1 MEGYGKSRVE
11 GGVEKVMARAERE
24 MPPLDT
30 FPGLLLTLT
39 ALSGEFPTDLL
50 ARLPGAASYKEF
62 ALKQLK
68 RENLLR
74 TYYRDGVRGLRLT
87 FPAKKLL
94 LSSRPHWFG
103 PYLSGAAET
112 NRLKSEIIRRLRLHR
127 MAEVLVSMLNAGV
140 TVFPW
145 EKPGMFQSVPP
156 PAHTW
161 ISHPTYFSS
170 REVKEI
176 GPQRDMIR
184 GSRSTGVLLTG
195 GDIFVVYNTGVS
207 EMKWEFRAELRLKN
221 LLKTDLCHARLS
233 HQFMNTEQ
241 SAIVFGADMGRME
254 PLMGAHGQKGHD
266 YFVLDGDFTH
276 FYYLTS
282 DHYGEVVLQLLC
294 GPDERAA
301 LDAVLLEDLSESR
314 PGLVVE
320 NDAMD
325 GDEPVLFGYTCD
337 MPRIKRFDNA
347 LHIHNTKGT
356 LYCFDF
362 QEDALRKLCGP
373 NVSIRVIDFDAYEES
388 VFHSAQE
395 ID

>member
-1 MEGYGKSRVE
+1 MA
-11 GGVEKVMARAERE
+11 KVERE
-24 MPPLDT
+24 MPPLNT

-62 ALKQLK
+62 AVKQLK

-87 FPAKKLL
+87 YPAKKLL
-94 LSSRPHWFG
+94 LSSQPDWFR

-112 NRLKSEIIRRLRLHR
+112 NRLKSEITRRLRLHR
-127 MAEVLVSMLNAGV
+127 MAEVLVSMLNADV

-145 EKPGMFQSVPP
+145 EKPSVFQPVPP
-156 PAHTW
+156 PPHTR
-161 ISHPTYFSS
+161 ISSPTYFSS

-184 GSRSTGVLLTG
+184 GSRATGVLLAG
-195 GDIFVVYNTGVS
+195 GDVFIVYNTGVF

-221 LLKTDLCHARLS
+221 LLKTDLCHARLP
-233 HQFMNTEQ
+233 HQFMDAQQ

-254 PLMGAHGQKGHD
+254 PLMGAHGQSEHD
-266 YFVLDGDFTH
+266 YFVLDGDIEH
-276 FYYLTS
+276 FYYLTG
-282 DHYGEVVLQLLC
+282 DHQGEVILQLIC
-294 GPDERAA
+294 DPDEKAA
-301 LDAVLLEDLSESR
+301 LDAVLSEDLSEAQ

-325 GDEPVLFGYTCD
+325 GDEPVLFAYTCD

-347 LHIHNTKGT
+347 LHIHNKKGT

-362 QEDALRKLCGP
+362 QEDVLRKLCGP
-373 NVSIRVIDFDAYEES
+373 NVSIRVIDFDTYEES
-388 VFHSAQE
+388 VFHSA
-395 ID
+395 

>member
-1 MEGYGKSRVE
+1 
-11 GGVEKVMARAERE
+11 
-24 MPPLDT
+24 MPPLNT
-30 FPGLLLTLT
+30 FPGLPLTLT

-62 ALKQLK
+62 AVKQLK

-87 FPAKKLL
+87 YPAKKLL
-94 LSSRPHWFG
+94 LSSQPDWFR
-103 PYLSGAAET
+103 PYLSSAAET
-112 NRLKSEIIRRLRLHR
+112 NRLKSEITRRLRLHR
-127 MAEVLVSMLNAGV
+127 MAEVLVSMLNADV

-145 EKPGMFQSVPP
+145 EKPSVFQPVPP
-156 PAHTW
+156 PPHTR
-161 ISHPTYFSS
+161 ISSPTYFSS

-184 GSRSTGVLLTG
+184 GSRATGVLLAG
-195 GDIFVVYNTGVS
+195 GDVFIVYNTGVF

-221 LLKTDLCHARLS
+221 LLKTDLCHARLP
-233 HQFMNTEQ
+233 HQFMDAQQ

-254 PLMGAHGQKGHD
+254 PLMGAHGQSEHD
-266 YFVLDGDFTH
+266 YFVLDGDIEH
-276 FYYLTS
+276 FYYLTG
-282 DHYGEVVLQLLC
+282 DHQGEVILQLIC
-294 GPDERAA
+294 DPDEKAA
-301 LDAVLLEDLSESR
+301 LDAVLSEDLSEAQ

-325 GDEPVLFGYTCD
+325 GDEPVLFAYTCD

-347 LHIHNTKGT
+347 LHIHNKKGT

-362 QEDALRKLCGP
+362 QEDVLRKLCGP
-373 NVSIRVIDFDAYEES
+373 NVSIRVIDFDTYEES
-388 VFHSAQE
+388 VFHSA
-395 ID
+395 

>member
-62 ALKQLK
+62 AVKQLK

-145 EKPGMFQSVPP
+145 EKPGVFHPVPP

-170 REVKEI
+170 RDVKEI

-184 GSRSTGVLLTG
+184 GSRSTGVLLEDG
-195 GDIFVVYNTGVS
+195 GIFVVYNTGPGQ
-207 EMKWEFRAELRLKN
+207 MKWEYKAEMRLKA
-221 LLKTDLCHARLS
+221 LLEMELCQARLRM
-233 HQFMNTEQ
+233 QFMNAKQ
-241 SAIVFGADMGRME
+241 SGIVFATDMGQMP
-254 PLMGAHGQKGHD
+254 PLMSVGGDKRHN
-266 YFVLDGDFTH
+266 YFVLDGGFEH

-282 DHYGEVVLQLLC
+282 DHHGEVILQLLC
-294 GPDERAA
+294 YPDERAL
-301 LDAVLLEDLSESR
+301 LDDVLAQ
-314 PGLVVE
+314 GLAPPRDGWLME

-347 LHIHNTKGT
+347 LHIHDMRGT

-362 QEDALRKLCGP
+362 QEAALRAICGP
-373 NVSIRVIDFDAYEES
+373 GIKIQDLDFEKVKALLFDG
-388 VFHSAQE
+388 
-395 ID
+395 DC

>member
-1 MEGYGKSRVE
+1 MA
-11 GGVEKVMARAERE
+11 KVERE
-24 MPPLDT
+24 MPPLNT

-62 ALKQLK
+62 AVKQLK

-87 FPAKKLL
+87 YSAKKLL
-94 LSSRPHWFG
+94 LSSQPDWFR

-112 NRLKSEIIRRLRLHR
+112 NRLKSEITRRLRLHR
-127 MAEVLVSMLNAGV
+127 MAEVLVSMLNADV

-145 EKPGMFQSVPP
+145 EKPSVFQPVPP
-156 PAHTW
+156 PPHTR
-161 ISHPTYFSS
+161 ISSPTYFSS

-184 GSRSTGVLLTG
+184 GSRATGVLLAG
-195 GDIFVVYNTGVS
+195 GDVFIVYNTGVF

-221 LLKTDLCHARLS
+221 LLKTDLCHARLP
-233 HQFMNTEQ
+233 HQFMDAQQ

-254 PLMGAHGQKGHD
+254 PLMGAHGQSEHD
-266 YFVLDGDFTH
+266 YFVLDGDIEH
-276 FYYLTS
+276 FYYLTG
-282 DHYGEVVLQLLC
+282 DHQGEVILQLIC
-294 GPDERAA
+294 DPDEKAA
-301 LDAVLLEDLSESR
+301 LDAVLSEDLSEAQ

-325 GDEPVLFGYTCD
+325 GDEPVLFAYTCD

-347 LHIHNTKGT
+347 LHIHNKKGT

-362 QEDALRKLCGP
+362 QEDVLRKLCGP
-373 NVSIRVIDFDAYEES
+373 NVSIRVIDFDTYEES
-388 VFHSAQE
+388 VFHSA
-395 ID
+395 

>member
-1 MEGYGKSRVE
+1 MTKPA
-11 GGVEKVMARAERE
+11 KE

-50 ARLPGAASYKEF
+50 GRLPGAGSYKEF
-62 ALKQLK
+62 AVKKLK

-87 FPAKKLL
+87 YPAKKLL
-94 LSSRPHWFG
+94 LNNHPDWFR

-112 NRLKSEIIRRLRLHR
+112 NRLKSEVTRRLRLHR
-127 MAEVLVSMLNAGV
+127 MAEVLVTMLNAGM
-140 TVFPW
+140 TVFSW
-145 EKPGMFQSVPP
+145 EKPGVFQPVPP
-156 PAHTW
+156 PPDTLLDR
-161 ISHPTYFSS
+161 PTYFSS

-176 GPQRDMIR
+176 GPQRSMIR
-184 GSRSTGVLLTG
+184 GSRAVGVLLTG
-195 GDIFVVYNTGVS
+195 GEIFVVYNTGAS
-207 EMKWEFRAELRLKN
+207 EMNWEFRAELRLKA
-221 LLKTDLCHARLS
+221 LLKTDLCHARLPA
-233 HQFMNTEQ
+233 QFMNAQ
-241 SAIVFGADMGRME
+241 PNAIVFAADIGQME
-254 PLMGAHGQKGHD
+254 ALMGAHDQGNHD
-266 YFVLDGDFTH
+266 YFVLDGEFEH

-294 GPDERAA
+294 DPDEKAA
-301 LDAVLLEDLSESR
+301 LDAVLFEDLSPPR

-325 GDEPVLFGYTCD
+325 GDGPVLFGYTCD

-347 LHIHNTKGT
+347 LHIHSQMGT

-362 QEDALRKLCGP
+362 QEEALRQLCGP
-373 NVSIRVIDFDAYEES
+373 NVSVRGIDFEAYEGS

-395 ID
+395 TD